1 LKIMSNLPPEQDAP
15 LPRQIVLEPTSSLDL
30 PVSAPE
36 PAKLRVY
43 LGAAPGVG
51 KTYHMLQDANL
62 LRKQGVD
69 IVVGLVESHGRA
81 ETEAQVKELE
91 VIPQRQIPYR
101 SVVLK
106 EMDLDAILARKP
118 HIVIVDELALRGRAR
133 TTRRGHQRVYGIQHS
148 AP

>member
-1 LKIMSNLPPEQDAP
+1 MSNLPPEQDAP
-15 LPRQIVLEPTSSLDL
+15 LPRQIVLEPASSLDL

-69 IVVGLVESHGRA
+69 IVIGLVESHGRA
-81 ETEAQVKELE
+81 ETEA
-91 VIPQRQIPYR
+91 PGQRTGDH
-101 SVVLK
+101 SAATDSLS
-106 EMDLDAILARKP
+106 
-118 HIVIVDELALRGRAR
+118 LRGAERDGY
-133 TTRRGHQRVYGIQHS
+133 RRHPRPQTAHS
-148 AP
+148 DRG